1 MTIEELSPLSARC
14 VRAEQRVR
22 ELRMYLERVLS
33 FAKGNEYTTLERSL
47 ALRGARNLLD
57 ELNEADLQAAREK
70 AQRAGSPRLARGTAP
85 GLAAQEASDG
95 PQSEAGERVECA
107 GPADAASICAA
118 VREFESVLG
127 EWATDVCSHGVPRT
141 GGAK

>member
-1 MTIEELSPLSARC
+1 MTFEELSPLSARC
-14 VRAEQRVR
+14 VRADARVE

-70 AQRAGSPRLARGTAP
+70 AQRAASPRLARGTQP
-85 GLAAQEASDG
+85 GLAAQEDANVQPGAAGEPLEHAGAES
-95 PQSEAGERVECA
+95 PESEA
-107 GPADAASICAA
+107 
-118 VREFESVLG
+118 REPWQV
-127 EWATDVCSHGVPRT
+127 
-141 GGAK
+141 AK